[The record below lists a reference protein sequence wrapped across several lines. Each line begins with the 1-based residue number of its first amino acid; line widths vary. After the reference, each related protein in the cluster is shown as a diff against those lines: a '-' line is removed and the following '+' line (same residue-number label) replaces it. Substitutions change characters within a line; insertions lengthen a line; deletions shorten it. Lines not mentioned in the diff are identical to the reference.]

1 MHLKEN
7 NFSSCQY
14 AIRVFHS
21 LWVNEKLLHWKIFTA
36 PKEFDVRIADAGLL
50 CLGGTQF
57 YTGYI
62 QPTATLSAASNM
74 LDTACVNGKKLGD
87 NFRRAHLCENENI
100 ENTFSQI
107 SVAITLC
114 PKVPLAL

>member
-1 MHLKEN
+1 MHPKEN

-14 AIRVFHS
+14 SIRAFHS

-36 PKEFDVRIADAGLL
+36 PTEFCGTIADVRFL

-62 QPTATLSAASNM
+62 QPTATLSVASKI
-74 LDTACVNGKKLGD
+74 LDIACINHKKL
-87 NFRRAHLCENENI
+87 RHI
-100 ENTFSQI
+100 
-107 SVAITLC
+107 
-114 PKVPLAL
+114 